1 MTLPL
6 SIYLHVPFCER
17 KCPYCAFASVCYQEG
32 DGERY
37 LEALSLELQSLSRSL
52 LVRRVETLYIGG
64 GTPTLFSSPLW
75 KQLITLLEGSFFF
88 LSTAEVTVEANPGS
102 LSLEHLLLWR
112 DWRVTRVSLGVQ
124 SLDDAELSVLGRV
137 HTAQQAAEALCACKA
152 AGFSVSADLMF
163 GLPGGTFRN
172 WARTLREIS
181 VLAPHHLSVY
191 ELSLEEGTPWGE
203 NPPAHRSDGYL
214 PYRFAQWYL
223 PQKGYEQ
230 YEVASFAQQG
240 HESRHNRS
248 YWADVDYLGIGAAA
262 WGYLDGRRYRNES
275 DPNLYA
281 TKLLR
286 GDSPIVFEETLPPVS
301 RYRDAAVLALRT
313 RNGIAWDS
321 FEKKYGESACLEIRE
336 RLLPFAP
343 NWVALSDTG
352 AHLTPRGFRV
362 ANQIWSELID

>member
-6 SIYLHVPFCER
+6 SVYLHIPFCQR

-32 DGERY
+32 EGERY
-37 LEALSLELQSLSRSL
+37 LEALSLELDGLDSSLSARG
-52 LVRRVETLYIGG
+52 VETLYIGG

-75 KQLITLLEGSFFF
+75 KRLMSLLEGSFSF
-88 LSTAEVTVEANPGS
+88 LPNAEVTVEANPGS
-102 LSLEHLLLWR
+102 LTLDHLLLWR

-124 SLDDAELSVLGRV
+124 SLDDAELFVLGRI

-172 WARTLREIS
+172 WARTLHEIC
-181 VLAPHHLSVY
+181 VLSPQHLSIY

-203 NPPAHRSDGYL
+203 SPPLNRAEGYL

-230 YEVASFAQQG
+230 YEVASFAKPNHQ
-240 HESRHNRS
+240 SRHNRS

-262 WGYLDGRRYRNES
+262 WGYLDGRRYHNE
-275 DPNLYA
+275 PNPGLYA
-281 TKLLR
+281 AKLLR
-286 GDSPIVFEETLPPVS
+286 GESPTVFEETLPPTS

-313 RNGIAWDS
+313 RSGIEWVS
-321 FEKKYGESACLEIRE
+321 FEEKYGVSACVEIRG

-343 NWVALSDTG
+343 DWVAFSDRG
-352 AHLTPRGFRV
+352 AYLTPRGFRV
-362 ANQIWSELID
+362 ANQIWAELID